1 MKKRNWDREN
11 MGKGR
16 QDVRKMRRE
25 ESVEAGKPPPQSKK
39 EDDERHSCEAQ
50 QREEKKG
57 LLTNCQKHRRGV

>member
-1 MKKRNWDREN
+1 

-25 ESVEAGKPPPQSKK
+25 ESVGKPPTQLKK

-57 LLTNCQKHRRGV
+57 LLTDNCQNTMSVGV